1 MMTYTVYRE
10 MFFSAAHH
18 LRNYHGKC
26 ENLHGHNWKVR
37 VYVSRDRLDANGFVL
52 DFKDLSR
59 ILTDILEV
67 LDHQD
72 VNVIPPFDR
81 LNPTAENLAAYL
93 LNQAEQQVKAIDDS
107 LTISKVMV
115 WESDK
120 SCAIVEV

>member
-1 MMTYTVYRE
+1 MTYTVYRE
-10 MFFSAAHH
+10 SFFSAAHH

-37 VYVSRDRLDANGFVL
+37 VYVSREQVDSNGFVL
-52 DFKDLSR
+52 DFKELTR
-59 ILTDILEV
+59 ILNDILER

-72 VNVIPPFDR
+72 INAVPPFDR
-81 LNPTAENLAAYL
+81 LNPTAENLAAYVHEESQKL
-93 LNQAEQQVKAIDDS
+93 VAEVDAT
-107 LTISKVMV
+107 LTVSKVMV

>member
-1 MMTYTVYRE
+1 MTYTVYRE
-10 MFFSAAHH
+10 SFFSAAHH

-37 VYVSRDRLDANGFVL
+37 VYVSREQVDSNGFVL
-52 DFKDLSR
+52 DFKELTR
-59 ILTDILEV
+59 ILNDILER

-72 VNVIPPFDR
+72 INAVPPFDR
-81 LNPTAENLAAYL
+81 LNPTAENLAAYVHEESQKL
-93 LNQAEQQVKAIDDS
+93 VAEVDAN
-107 LTISKVMV
+107 LTVSKVMV